1 MSQSAT
7 LIINNKRKIVIK
19 GWINRFKVNYKFDD
33 FSLRLL
39 GCKNK
44 PHMHKEIMLP
54 NGDKKDISGVDSNYG
69 YETKTMKN
77 ELMKWIE
84 KNEPV

>member
-1 MSQSAT
+1 
-7 LIINNKRKIVIK
+7 
-19 GWINRFKVNYKFDD
+19 
-33 FSLRLL
+33 
-39 GCKNK
+39 
-44 PHMHKEIMLP
+44 MHREIMLP